1 MILFNKLLKVMGS
14 CAYCFNHEIFTPKLE
29 YLLEA
34 DIEEHYLIQPSLLP
48 SEIGIQRKAL
58 KKPNLQEQYTIT
70 SIYKKASHELR
81 LLQHEAALLKSL
93 SHPNIIA
100 LENTFE
106 DDIVYHMVT
115 EEVTGVSL
123 LDLIIAN
130 HHLTE
135 LAVKSIIKQILK
147 ALKYLHQ
154 REICYGNLSM
164 ETIKIT
170 NSQVKLVNFT
180 KARNIHESTLMI
192 GNYNFMPP
200 ECFAERCNE
209 KFDMWS
215 VGVIAYY
222 LLTGALP
229 FEGSEKVDIVAKISK
244 GRYQTAGLS
253 DQSKE
258 FIAKLLVVD
267 PENRMSAED
276 ALGSPWLAKIL
287 DLN

>member
-14 CAYCFNHEIFTPKLE
+14 CANCFNHEIFTPKLE

>member
-1 MILFNKLLKVMGS
+1 MGS
-14 CAYCFNHEIFTPKLE
+14 CVNCYNHEIFTSKLDS
-29 YLLEA
+29 LMEA
-34 DIEEHYLIQPSLLP
+34 DIEEYYLIQPSLLP
-48 SEIGIQRKAL
+48 SEVGIQRKAL
-58 KKPNLQEQYTIT
+58 KKPSLQDQYTVT

-93 SHPNIIA
+93 SHPNIIVV
-100 LENTFE
+100 ENIFE
-106 DDIVYHMVT
+106 DDIVYHLVT

-123 LDLIIAN
+123 LELLIAN
-130 HHLTE
+130 QHLTE
-135 LAVKSIIKQILK
+135 LAAKNIIKQILK
-147 ALKYLHQ
+147 ALKYLHE

-164 ETIKIT
+164 DTIKIT

-200 ECFAERCNE
+200 ECFAEKCNE

-215 VGVIAYY
+215 LGVITYY
-222 LLTGALP
+222 LLTGTLP

-253 DQSKE
+253 EQSKE
-258 FIAKLLVVD
+258 FIARLLVVD
-267 PENRMSAED
+267 PEKRMSAGD
-276 ALGSPWLAKIL
+276 ALGSPWLVNIL